1 MPLTK
6 EKKQEIIKEIA
17 GNEKNTGDTSA
28 QIALLTERIKHL
40 SEHLQTNKKDF
51 VTQRSLVKL
60 VSQRRKLL
68 NYLKAHHLEK
78 YRELIKKL
86 NIRK

>member
-6 EKKQEIIKEIA
+6 EKKQEIIKKIA

-40 SEHLQTNKKDF
+40 SSHLENHKKDV
-51 VTQRSLVKL
+51 VTERSLIKL
-60 VSQRRKLL
+60 VNQRRSLL
-68 NYLKAHHLEK
+68 NYLKKHNLEK
-78 YRELIKKL
+78 YRTLIKDL
-86 NIRK
+86 DIRK